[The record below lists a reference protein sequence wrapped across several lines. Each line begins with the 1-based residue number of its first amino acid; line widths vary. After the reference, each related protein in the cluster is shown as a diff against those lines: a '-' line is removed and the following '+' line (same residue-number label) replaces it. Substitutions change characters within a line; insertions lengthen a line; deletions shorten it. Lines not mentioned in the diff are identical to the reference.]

1 MNDIITN
8 MKNLAPGAYIDEDG
22 KVVAP
27 PLAKAEDL
35 LEFMSECDEWQDH
48 DNLKKFFVEHI
59 LYQNYLTFDILNF
72 HFY

>member
-1 MNDIITN
+1 

-35 LEFMSECDEWQDH
+35 LEFMSECNELTTDD
-48 DNLKKFFVEHI
+48 LVKFFVEHKI
-59 LYQNYLTFDILNF
+59 DYSKQ
-72 HFY
+72 

>member
-35 LEFMSECDEWQDH
+35 LEFMSECDELTTD
-48 DNLKKFFVEHI
+48 DLVKFFVEHKI
-59 LYQNYLTFDILNF
+59 DYTSKI
-72 HFY
+72 

>member
-1 MNDIITN
+1 

-35 LEFMSECDEWQDH
+35 LKFMSECSEWQDRG
-48 DNLKKFFVEHI
+48 NLKKFFVEHKI
-59 LYQNYLTFDILNF
+59 DYNSKI
-72 HFY
+72 

>member
-22 KVVAP
+22 KVVTP

-35 LEFMSECDEWQDH
+35 LEFISECDELTTD
-48 DNLKKFFVEHI
+48 DLVKFFVEHKI
-59 LYQNYLTFDILNF
+59 DYTSKI
-72 HFY
+72 

>member
-35 LEFMSECDEWQDH
+35 LEFMSECDELTTD
-48 DNLKKFFVEHI
+48 DLVKFFVEHKI
-59 LYQNYLTFDILNF
+59 DYSKQ
-72 HFY
+72 

>member
-1 MNDIITN
+1 

-35 LEFMSECDEWQDH
+35 LEFMSERDELTT
-48 DNLKKFFVEHI
+48 DNLVKFFVEHKI
-59 LYQNYLTFDILNF
+59 DYTNKI
-72 HFY
+72 

>member
-1 MNDIITN
+1 

-35 LEFMSECDEWQDH
+35 LEFMSECSEWRDRG
-48 DNLKKFFVEHI
+48 NLKKFFAEHKI
-59 LYQNYLTFDILNF
+59 DYTNKI
-72 HFY
+72 

>member
-35 LEFMSECDEWQDH
+35 LEFMSECGELTTDD
-48 DNLKKFFVEHI
+48 LVKFFVEHKI
-59 LYQNYLTFDILNF
+59 DYSKQ
-72 HFY
+72 

>member
-48 DNLKKFFVEHI
+48 DNLKKFFVEHKI
-59 LYQNYLTFDILNF
+59 DYSKK
-72 HFY
+72 

>member
-35 LEFMSECDEWQDH
+35 LEFISECDELTTD
-48 DNLKKFFVEHI
+48 DLVKFFVEHKI
-59 LYQNYLTFDILNF
+59 DYTSKI
-72 HFY
+72 

>member
-1 MNDIITN
+1 

-35 LEFMSECDEWQDH
+35 LEFMSECDELTT
-48 DNLKKFFVEHI
+48 DNLKKFFVEHKI
-59 LYQNYLTFDILNF
+59 DYTK
-72 HFY
+72 